1 MGKFD
6 IKRDKQFPYFCE
18 ACLVGKRED
27 EMSGEDIR
35 YCVGCQQ
42 VIEESYSLSA
52 DTGSHLGR
60 YTPQEQAEKVAPM
73 EMDIGKEKMKMSTLN
88 QNIATVDIKRAGG
101 RIKPRRKR
109 ELPEGL
115 IKQLS
120 EGMGSKAVA
129 SKLKRDKGIDVSYKT
144 IQRLLAGER

>member
-1 MGKFD
+1 MGKYFD

-42 VIEESYSLSA
+42 VIKESYALGA
-52 DTGSHLGR
+52 ETGSHLGR

-73 EMDIGKEKMKMSTLN
+73 ETDAGKEKMKMSTLN
-88 QNIATVDIKRAGG
+88 PTSATVNNLGVRG
-101 RIKPRRKR
+101 RPTTYKKR
-109 ELPEGL
+109 ELPEEL

-120 EGMGSKAVA
+120 EGMGSKTIA
-129 SKLKRDKGIDVSYKT
+129 SKLKKQGIVVSYKT
-144 IQRLLAGER
+144 IQRILSGER